1 MTASSGYSSTRIE
14 DESGNV
20 IVNCKLAEGTIT
32 ITYEGDTMIMDAV
45 LTDVEGNTHHVTYNA
60 AS

>member
-1 MTASSGYSSTRIE
+1 MTASSGYTSVKILE
-14 DESGNV
+14 ESGNT
-20 IVNCKLAEGTIT
+20 ILNCKIAEGTIT